1 MLVVQL
7 VLPLLPLPLLPV
19 LLLPLPLPLLP
30 VLLLP
35 LPLLP
40 PSKRERLQAISIY
53 LILTAY

>member
-19 LLLPLPLPLLP
+19 LLLPLPL
-30 VLLLP
+30 
-35 LPLLP
+35 LP
-40 PSKRERLQAISIY
+40 PSKSERLQAISIY